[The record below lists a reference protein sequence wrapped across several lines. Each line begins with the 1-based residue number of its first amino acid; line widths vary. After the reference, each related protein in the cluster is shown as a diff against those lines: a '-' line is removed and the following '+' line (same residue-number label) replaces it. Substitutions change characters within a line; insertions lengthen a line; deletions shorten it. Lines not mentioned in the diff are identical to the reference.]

1 MKHELLMKPMRCFF
15 FVVGLSLLSF
25 SVALGQPAG
34 GQAVDN
40 VETTVN
46 YWVHGGPAATSLGIG
61 ASGGVAIEFDRHVFS
76 LRGVSTDRS
85 LGAETWEV
93 AFLYGRA
100 ITSEHFTMSAG
111 AGTSVVG
118 GMRYPKL
125 FGGEDGEAF
134 EPMIG
139 FPLEGQV
146 AWTPTGVLSLGL
158 HAFANVNT
166 AHPFGGMG
174 LTLRMGA
181 LR

>member
-1 MKHELLMKPMRCFF
+1 MEPMRCFCL
-15 FVVGLSLLSF
+15 VVAMSLLGF
-25 SVALGQPAG
+25 SGAVGQPTG

-40 VETTVN
+40 VGTEMN
-46 YWVHGGPAATSLGIG
+46 YWVHAGPTATTLGVG
-61 ASGGVAIEFDRHVFS
+61 ASGGVAVEFDRHVFS

-100 ITSEHFTMSAG
+100 IASEHFTVSAG

-125 FGGEDGEAF
+125 FGGGEGETF

-139 FPLEGQV
+139 FPLEGQI
-146 AWTPTGVLSLGL
+146 AWAPTRVLSLGL
-158 HAFANVNT
+158 YAFANVNT

-174 LTLRMGA
+174 LTLRLGTF
-181 LR
+181 R